1 MTARVLVVDDI
12 LSNVKLLEAKLTAE
26 YFEVVTAFNGAECLA
41 RIEEGIPDIVLL
53 DVMMPGMDGFEVC
66 RRIKSNPRTAHLP
79 VVMVTAL
86 DQPSDRVA
94 GLEAGADDFLTKPVD
109 DAALFARVRSLV
121 RLKMMTDE
129 LRMREATGQSMGL
142 VDPAQTLIDA
152 APSGRILAIED
163 RPESA
168 TWLAGALQPQH
179 EVSTVDT
186 FEEALVRVR
195 GGDYDLVIVSLG
207 MRGFDGLRL
216 CSQLRSLPEGR
227 NVPILVVV
235 SDGDRRKLNQALEM
249 GVNDYLARPVD
260 KNELVARVRTQLR
273 KKRYADRLRHNV
285 QLSLE
290 MAITD
295 QLTGL
300 HNRRYMSRHLD
311 NLISSAKRTAKPL
324 AFLILDIDY
333 FKSVNDGYGH
343 DIGDEVLKE
352 FANRIAANV
361 RGIDLAC
368 RYGGEEFVVV
378 MPDTDM
384 AFAYSVAERLRKSI
398 EFDTGRDQPPTWQGQ
413 HHHQHRHRVVGR
425 QHGHRRS
432 ATSSRRSG
440 PLQRQAR
447 RPQPRRGRR
456 GLASVFRLCQLD
468 RLVDHPYEDF
478 RLARAGDHV
487 AVLEDEGRHA
497 RDPHLVCEMVFV
509 LDGVLVGILRKQLA
523 ELVPDA
529 CRHPQQSP
537 SARCDRRYCGPAR
550 SRRRTIARPAR
561 PARRCRRPIG

>member
-12 LSNVKLLEAKLTAE
+12 LSNVKLLEAKLTSE
-26 YFEVVTAFNGAECLA
+26 YFEVVTAYSGLEALA
-41 RIEEGIPDIVLL
+41 RMEESEPDIVLL

-66 RRIKSNPRTAHLP
+66 RRIKANPKTAHVP

-86 DQPSDRVA
+86 DQPTDRVT

-109 DAALFARVRSLV
+109 DSALFARVRSLV

-129 LRMREATGQSMGL
+129 LRMRETTGQSMGL
-142 VDPAQTLIDA
+142 LDPASTLVEPGIT
-152 APSGRILAIED
+152 GRILIIED
-163 RPESA
+163 RPESVA
-168 TWLAGALQPQH
+168 WFSSALEPANKVLA
-179 EVSTVDT
+179 VDT

-195 GGDYDLVIVSLG
+195 GGDFDLIVVSLG

-273 KKRYADRLRHNV
+273 KKLYSDRLRHNV

-311 NLISSAKRTAKPL
+311 NLLAQARKSGKPL
-324 AFLILDIDY
+324 AFVIMDIDF
-333 FKSVNDGYGH
+333 FKLVNDTHGH
-343 DIGDEVLKE
+343 DIGDEVLRE
-352 FANRIAANV
+352 FSRRIAANV

-368 RYGGEEFVVV
+368 RFGGEEFVVV
-378 MPDTDM
+378 MPDTDV
-384 AFAYSVAERLRKSI
+384 AYAYSVAERLRKSI
-398 EFDTGRDQPPTWQGQ
+398 ESTPIEISRAPGKLTITISIGIAAAVSESDSAEDLLHRADQALYRAKKTGRN
-413 HHHQHRHRVVGR
+413 RVV
-425 QHGHRRS
+425 
-432 ATSSRRSG
+432 A
-440 PLQRQAR
+440 
-447 RPQPRRGRR
+447 
-456 GLASVFRLCQLD
+456 
-468 RLVDHPYEDF
+468 
-478 RLARAGDHV
+478 
-487 AVLEDEGRHA
+487 
-497 RDPHLVCEMVFV
+497 
-509 LDGVLVGILRKQLA
+509 
-523 ELVPDA
+523 DA
-529 CRHPQQSP
+529 
-537 SARCDRRYCGPAR
+537 A
-550 SRRRTIARPAR
+550 
-561 PARRCRRPIG
+561 